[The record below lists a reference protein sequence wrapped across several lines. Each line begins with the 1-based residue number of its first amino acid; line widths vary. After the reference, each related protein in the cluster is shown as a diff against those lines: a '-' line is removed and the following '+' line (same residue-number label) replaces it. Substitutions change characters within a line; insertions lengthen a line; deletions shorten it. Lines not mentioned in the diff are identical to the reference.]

1 MTSTDPDRPIVLAT
15 FPTEILASLLA
26 AQLRDEGI
34 LTEMSGA
41 LTAGFLA
48 GAPGGV
54 HVLVRTRDATRA
66 GEILE
71 QFRKQGGE

>member
-15 FPTEILASLLA
+15 FPTELLASLLVG
-26 AQLRDEGI
+26 QLRDEGI

-41 LTAGFLA
+41 LTAGFRA
-48 GAPGGV
+48 EAPGGV
-54 HVLVRTRDATRA
+54 HVLVRTKDAQRA

-71 QFRKQGGE
+71 EFKKQGGE